1 MKKILSYLL
10 ILNFVFFSG
19 FSTIQA
25 RAEELSTEQEKE
37 NENEE
42 INLDE
47 KVESDEKTDIIQNNE
62 DKTINSDEELDIEDI
77 QQEDQ
82 NDDADKLNTENQTE
96 SETKE
101 SDEVINEQ
109 LIENEIHIEENEKDS
124 STRVAADSE
133 KPVIDTS
140 SIWIDNTSVYYGDT
154 VTIRVKVTDNDEI
167 GEVYIQLKNSAT
179 SNFISKRMSFNN
191 DIGLYEIAIH
201 MDDTFVAGAWGV
213 DYISAKDVT
222 GNYES
227 CSFGDFNHSF
237 TLISDTDSESPVID
251 EKSFYK
257 DKDTVNFGE
266 SIFFKIRI
274 TDNDEINFVQ
284 ISFKNKE
291 VLNFVS
297 KSMQYN
303 SNDGYYECALTI
315 DETMPEGNWII
326 DYISATDKIGNYSF
340 VDFDNM
346 NYFTVINPNADS
358 EPPYIDTSSL
368 KINNQNPITDDI
380 VNIQIKIT
388 DNVAIDRATIDLRN
402 LDTSQGFYSEH
413 MTYNPDINM
422 YEYSFKVD
430 DTITVGHWTVDITTN
445 DLIGNHASEC
455 FYGNQY
461 VLVITDKGENIH
473 DWDDGVITKNPTSTE
488 EGIKTYTCKVW
499 ACGMTK
505 TESVPTLSD
514 NNENNNNKPEEPSE
528 KPPVSP
534 TPDSGNDDNIND
546 NVNSE
551 SNNTEDNNSSDNTSS
566 TPSFWAPTTEEEQ
579 LRYSCFGKENVQYT
593 TLNNQPFNVD
603 IQNAMQG
610 EKCFEV
616 FKSVA
621 DDYTIARTYNIF
633 PLTGMQ
639 KYSTDE
645 KVTLSLTIPET
656 LRQENR
662 EFKLICVSQNGAPYI
677 FEDQDEDS
685 NTITISTD
693 KFYAYALVY
702 KDMK

>member
-25 RAEELSTEQEKE
+25 RAEELSTEQE
-37 NENEE
+37 NEK

-47 KVESDEKTDIIQNNE
+47 ELIPEQQNETETTDTDAETEVEPDQQEEPD
-62 DKTINSDEELDIEDI
+62 DEENSSLDDFISTETENDDEIFGDQTIEDEV
-77 QQEDQ
+77 QQLE
-82 NDDADKLNTENQTE
+82 E
-96 SETKE
+96 SQ
-101 SDEVINEQ
+101 SPS
-109 LIENEIHIEENEKDS
+109 IH
-124 STRVAADSE
+124 VAADSE
-133 KPVIDTS
+133 KPVIDIS

-154 VTIRVKVTDNDEI
+154 VTIRVKVTDNDVI
-167 GEVYIQLKNSAT
+167 DEVHIQLKNSAT
-179 SNFISKRMSFNN
+179 SNYILKRMSFNN

-213 DYISAKDVT
+213 DYITAKDAT
-222 GNYES
+222 GNYEF

-237 TLISDTDSESPVID
+237 TLISDTDSESPIID

-274 TDNDEINFVQ
+274 TDNDEINIVR
-284 ISFKNKE
+284 ISFKNE
-291 VLNFVS
+291 EASNLVS

-303 SNDGYYECALTI
+303 SNNGYYECALVI
-315 DETMPEGNWII
+315 DETMPEGNWIV
-326 DYISATDKIGNYSF
+326 DYIYATDKIGNYSS
-340 VDFDNM
+340 VYFDNM

-358 EPPYIDTSSL
+358 EPPYIDVSSI

-402 LDTSQGFYSEH
+402 LDTSQGVYSKH

-430 DTITVGHWTVDITTN
+430 NTITVGHWYFSIFVQDN
-445 DLIGNHASEC
+445 IGNYAGEHFS
-455 FYGNQY
+455 GNQY
-461 VLVITDKGENIH
+461 VLVITDKGEDIH

-488 EGIKTYTCKVW
+488 EGIKTYTCKIW

-505 TESVPTLSD
+505 AESVPILSD
-514 NNENNNNKPEEPSE
+514 NNENNNNKPEEPSAR
-528 KPPVSP
+528 PTVSP
-534 TPDSGNDDNIND
+534 TPDSGNNDSIND

-566 TPSFWAPTTEEEQ
+566 TPSWWTPATEEEQ

-593 TLNNQPFNVD
+593 TLNNQPYNIN

-616 FKSVA
+616 FKNVA
-621 DDYTIARTYNIF
+621 DDYTIARTYNIY
-633 PLTGMQ
+633 PLIGTQ

-645 KVTLSLTIPET
+645 KVTLSLTIPEA
-656 LRQENR
+656 LHQEKR
-662 EFKLICVSQNGAPYI
+662 EFKLICVSQNGTPFI

-702 KDMK
+702 KDIK

>member
-101 SDEVINEQ
+101 SDEVINEP
-109 LIENEIHIEENEKDS
+109 LIENEIHIEENEKDPS
-124 STRVAADSE
+124 ARVAADSE

-140 SIWIDNTSVYYGDT
+140 SIWIDNTSVYYEDT

-167 GEVYIQLKNSAT
+167 DRVYISLNNNGT
-179 SNFISKRMSFNN
+179 SSTISNYMSFNEN
-191 DIGLYEIAIH
+191 LNIYEATFE
-201 MDDTFVAGAWGV
+201 MDNSLPAGIWS
-213 DYISAKDVT
+213 ISIILAYDKT
-222 GNYES
+222 GNCES
-227 CSFGDFNHSF
+227 CYLSDLDHTF
-237 TLISDTDSESPVID
+237 TLISDIDSENPIID
-251 EKSFYK
+251 ESSFYK
-257 DKDTVNFGE
+257 EKETVSFGE
-266 SIFFKIRI
+266 SIIFKVKV
-274 TDNDEINFVQ
+274 TDNIELNNVS
-284 ISFKNKE
+284 ISFDNKSFSHS
-291 VLNFVS
+291 LGF
-297 KSMQYN
+297 KDMQYN
-303 SNDGYYECALTI
+303 SESGYYEYTLKI
-315 DETMPEGNWII
+315 DENIPEGKWEPCIH
-326 DYISATDKIGNYSF
+326 ARDKVGNYTIYF
-340 VDFDNM
+340 ADEHL
-346 NYFTVINPNADS
+346 FTVINPNSDS
-358 EPPYIDTSSL
+358 EPPYIDISSI
-368 KINNQNPITDDI
+368 KISNQNPITNDI
-380 VNIQIKIT
+380 VDIQIKVT
-388 DNVAIDRATIDLRN
+388 DNFSLNDVSIAFSN
-402 LDTSQGFYSEH
+402 LDTGQSFNLKDMQ
-413 MTYNPDINM
+413 YNSRTEM
-422 YEYSFKVD
+422 YEYSFKID
-430 DTITVGHWTVDITTN
+430 DTITVGHWSFTIYAN
-445 DLIGNHASEC
+445 DPIRNYAVEVFNKEHILVVTDHSE
-455 FYGNQY
+455 
-461 VLVITDKGENIH
+461 DIH
-473 DWDDGVITKNPTSTE
+473 DWDEGVITKLPTNIE
-488 EGIKTYTCKVW
+488 EGIKTYTCKLW
-499 ACGMTK
+499 ACGIIK
-505 TESVPTLSD
+505 TESIPATGETDIEDNTDNDTGDNINSGSSNTETDSNTSD
-514 NNENNNNKPEEPSE
+514 NANNNNIPS
-528 KPPVSP
+528 
-534 TPDSGNDDNIND
+534 I
-546 NVNSE
+546 
-551 SNNTEDNNSSDNTSS
+551 
-566 TPSFWAPTTEEEQ
+566 PSFWTPTTEEEQ

-593 TLNNQPFNVD
+593 TLNNQPFNIN

-616 FKSVA
+616 FKNVA
-621 DDYTIARTYNIF
+621 NDYTIARTYNIY
-633 PLTGMQ
+633 PLIGTQ

-645 KVTLSLTIPET
+645 KVTLSLTIPEA

-662 EFKLICVSQNGAPYI
+662 EFKLICVSQNGTPFI